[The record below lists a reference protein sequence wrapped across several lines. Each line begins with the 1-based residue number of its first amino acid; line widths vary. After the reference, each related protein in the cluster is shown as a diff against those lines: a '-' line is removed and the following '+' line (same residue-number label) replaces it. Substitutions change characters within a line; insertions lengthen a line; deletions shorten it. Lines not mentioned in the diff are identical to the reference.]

1 MSMVGTFAIKAI
13 STFKLMM
20 KSTCLSLLQES
31 TSQVEELRTSSVIHQ
46 LIDQH

>member
-31 TSQVEELRTSSVIHQ
+31 TMYITGGGTQNIQCHPPV
-46 LIDQH
+46 D